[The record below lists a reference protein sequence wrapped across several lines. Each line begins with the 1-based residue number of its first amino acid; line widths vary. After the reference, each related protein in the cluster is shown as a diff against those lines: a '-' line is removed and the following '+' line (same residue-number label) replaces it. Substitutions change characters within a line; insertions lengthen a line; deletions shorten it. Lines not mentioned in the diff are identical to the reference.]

1 MFDWLK
7 KIVNWFRP
15 SRIDLTDEVKT
26 VDKALDSVVD
36 AIDDAERKA
45 DSFVDKVHD
54 EIEDGA
60 VWVQKKVSKSR
71 RKRSPNKKKK

>member
-15 SRIDLTDEVKT
+15 SRIDLTDEVKA
-26 VDKALDSVVD
+26 VDGALDKVVG
-36 AIDDAERKA
+36 AIDSAELKA
-45 DSFVDKVHD
+45 DKFVDKVH
-54 EIEDGA
+54 EEVEEGA

-71 RKRSPNKKKK
+71 RKRSTKKK